1 MVRADALRLALP
13 ASRTSNAKVLGRG
26 EHHALVAA
34 DDGSDGVAREREA
47 GLAGGWSSP
56 PPPSSAGSA
65 YPDRESRLA
74 GNPRLLPSM
83 KPSRFFFL
91 LLLLLEFDLCYNLPW
106 YIDSENV

>member
-1 MVRADALRLALP
+1 MLWLLRMTVPMAWRVR
-13 ASRTSNAKVLGRG
+13 GRRVSQG
-26 EHHALVAA
+26 
-34 DDGSDGVAREREA
+34 DG
-47 GLAGGWSSP
+47 P